1 MDGEDGGG
9 GMGEG
14 GDKHNNRTETARAM
28 VGIAAEEKNRRGG
41 GEGRVVVDPNSREG
55 PADGG
60 DEVLG
65 AREVKDSI
73 GGRWTNGVW
82 AALQ

>member
-1 MDGEDGGG
+1 MEMGGG
-9 GMGEG
+9 GDGRRRRQPQQQNRNGKSNDGNSGRGQEQKG
-14 GDKHNNRTETARAM
+14 G
-28 VGIAAEEKNRRGG
+28 GG